1 MKLPTWDAMRIQWLR
16 LLFAAFL
23 IPLSVGS
30 TPWEALAQRD
40 GSRQEEARD
49 YFAKWLL
56 EDVVYIITAEERAV
70 FESLSTSDERESF
83 IEQFWRRRDPAPLTS
98 QNEFKEEH
106 YRRIAYANDHFTSG
120 MDGWRTD
127 RGKIYIIHGPPDELQ
142 SFTAGHS
149 YNRPMGE
156 GGGTTR
162 TFPFEI
168 WRYRSLPGLGSDV
181 ELEFVDKTY
190 SGSFELVFSPFQKD
204 MLLNVPGLGLTLAEE
219 YGLAKRADHPSRALW
234 REERDV
240 YPMFTP
246 RAKDDPFE
254 RYRLFN
260 EAQRPPEVKYQDLK
274 QLVEV
279 NVAYDD
285 LLFRLRDDYIL
296 LSPEQTLVPITLQWE
311 NRDLAFESGDD
322 GVDRAKVALYGI
334 VTNLARHVVAE
345 FEDEVV
351 SSYRRDQ
358 SFERQHGRSM
368 YQKILTLPAGNR
380 YRLDLVVR
388 DLNSKKVGV
397 LQKALIPPRPQE
409 DQLYVS
415 PFILSNFIRM
425 LADVPDEQL
434 MFVLGDVWLRPD
446 LNNRFTV
453 GEDLGG
459 YLQVYN
465 FGIDQATFEPSFQIR
480 YSLLQGGEKVFETVD
495 DRGDSIHYF
504 SGSRAVLVKV
514 LRLGGLD
521 PGQYRFRVEIRDRI
535 KDRSVVV
542 EEEFELVSPSRGLA
556 ASN

>member
-1 MKLPTWDAMRIQWLR
+1 MKIWPRPLIYCF
-16 LLFAAFL
+16 LLYASVDPFLQAA
-23 IPLSVGS
+23 
-30 TPWEALAQRD
+30 EARQDR
-40 GSRQEEARD
+40 GRQEEVRD
-49 YFAKWLL
+49 YFQKWLL
-56 EDVVYIITAEERAV
+56 EDVVYIVTPEERAV
-70 FESLSTSDERESF
+70 FEGLSTSDEKESF
-83 IEQFWRRRDPAPLTS
+83 IEQFWRRRDPDPLTS
-98 QNEFKEEH
+98 HNEFKEEH
-106 YRRIAYANDHFTSG
+106 YRRIAYANDNFTSG

-149 YNRPMGE
+149 YNRPMAE

-168 WRYRSLPGLGSDV
+168 WRYRNLPGLGSDV

-240 YPMFTP
+240 YPMFAP

-254 RYRLFN
+254 RYQLFN
-260 EAQRPPEVKYQDLK
+260 QAQRPPEVKYQDLK

-279 NVAYDD
+279 NVAYED
-285 LLFRLRDDYIL
+285 LQFRMRDDYIL
-296 LSPEQTLVPITLQWE
+296 LSPDQTLVPITLQWE
-311 NRDLAFESGDD
+311 NSDLSFEPGDD
-322 GVDRAKVALYGI
+322 GVERARVALYGI
-334 VTNLARHVVAE
+334 VTNLAKHVVAE

-351 SSYRRDQ
+351 SSYRPDQ
-358 SFERQHGRSM
+358 RFERQHGRSM
-368 YQKILTLPAGNR
+368 YQKILTLPTGSR
-380 YRLDLVVR
+380 FRLDLVVR
-388 DLNSKKVGV
+388 DLNSKKIGV

-409 DQLYVS
+409 EQLHVS

-425 LADVPDEQL
+425 LPDTPDEQL
-434 MFVLGDVWLRPD
+434 MFVLGDIWLRPD
-446 LNNRFTV
+446 LNNRFEA

-504 SGSRAVLVKV
+504 SESRAVLVKV

-535 KDRSVVV
+535 KDRSAVV
-542 EEEFELVSPSRGLA
+542 EEEFELVSPSGGLA